1 MMVKICGITNLEDA
15 QAAVEAGAA
24 ALGFNFYPKSPRYI
38 SPEATAAITARLP
51 AGVVKVGVFVDEAPE
66 VVLDI
71 VRRAGLA
78 VAQLHG
84 HETGDAVP
92 AGVRVWKA
100 FRVTP
105 DFDFAQLDAY
115 EVEAFLL
122 DAFDPGAPGG
132 TGRTWNWRPSS
143 LGDRRIVLAGG
154 LDERNVGEAIRR
166 VRPWGVD
173 ACSRIE
179 SAPGRKDHA
188 RMAAFI
194 RAALAEAS

>member
-1 MMVKICGITNLEDA
+1 MYQPKKIL
-15 QAAVEAGAA
+15 
-24 ALGFNFYPKSPRYI
+24 P
-38 SPEATAAITARLP
+38 ATAT
-51 AGVVKVGVFVDEAPE
+51 
-66 VVLDI
+66 
-71 VRRAGLA
+71 
-78 VAQLHG
+78 
-84 HETGDAVP
+84 
-92 AGVRVWKA
+92 
-100 FRVTP
+100 TP
-105 DFDFAQLDAY
+105 DFDFTQLDAY

-132 TGRTWNWRPSS
+132 TGRTWDWRTSS